1 MFSNLLLIG
10 IIGGIGLAAV
20 ALGPFFSADI
30 ATAQMMQP
38 PPAGGWFTP
47 SRNESYHV

>member
-30 ATAQMMQP
+30 ATAQTD
-38 PPAGGWFTP
+38 ATAA
-47 SRNESYHV
+47 SRRLVYTIPE